1 MESQQTLLVIM
12 AVFTGVAAVAL
23 LLQMV
28 FLFGI
33 YRSVNALK
41 ERSMLFLDRWEP
53 VADASLKTLEQLREQ
68 SAEILG
74 KVSDLA
80 DATKVQ
86 SEKVDSIL
94 DDVSTFSKTQLSRVD
109 QTVEGALQ
117 KVTETA
123 ETMQNTLLAPVRQI
137 RAVALALSAI
147 VESLFGGRRQSVDRA
162 TIDEEMFI

>member
-33 YRSVNALK
+33 YRSVRALK

-53 VADASLKTLEQLREQ
+53 VADSSLKTLEQLREQ
-68 SAEILG
+68 SGDILG
-74 KVSDLA
+74 KLSDLA

-109 QTVEGALQ
+109 QTVEDALEKVNETTATLQ
-117 KVTETA
+117 K
-123 ETMQNTLLAPVRQI
+123 TLLAPIRQI
-137 RAVALALSAI
+137 RALATALSAI

>member
-1 MESQQTLLVIM
+1 M

-33 YRSVNALK
+33 YRSVRALK
-41 ERSMLFLDRWEP
+41 ERSMVFLDRWEP
-53 VADASLKTLEQLREQ
+53 VADSSLKALEQ
-68 SAEILG
+68 SGEILG
-74 KVSDLA
+74 KLSDLA

-109 QTVEGALQ
+109 QTVEDALEKVNETTATLQ
-117 KVTETA
+117 K
-123 ETMQNTLLAPVRQI
+123 TLLAPIRQI
-137 RAVALALSAI
+137 RALATALSAI
-147 VESLFGGRRQSVDRA
+147 VESLFGGRRQNVDRA

>member
-33 YRSVNALK
+33 YSSIKALK
-41 ERSMLFLDRWEP
+41 ERSMLFLDHWEP
-53 VADASLKTLEQLREQ
+53 VAESSLKTLEQLREQ
-68 SAEILG
+68 STEIMG

-94 DDVSTFSKTQLSRVD
+94 DEFSSFSKTQLSRVD
-109 QTVEGALQ
+109 QTVEGALE
-117 KVTETA
+117 KVNETA
-123 ETMQNTLLAPVRQI
+123 ATMQNTLLAPVRRI
-137 RAVALALSAI
+137 RAVAMALSAI

-162 TIDEEMFI
+162 TVDEEMFI

>member
-33 YRSVNALK
+33 YRSVKALK

-53 VADASLKTLEQLREQ
+53 VADSSLKTLEQLREQ
-68 SAEILG
+68 SGEILG
-74 KVSDLA
+74 KLSDLA

-109 QTVEGALQ
+109 QTVAGALEKVNETTATLQ
-117 KVTETA
+117 K
-123 ETMQNTLLAPVRQI
+123 TLLAPVRQI
-137 RAVALALSAI
+137 RALATALSAI
-147 VESLFGGRRQSVDRA
+147 VESLFGARRQNVDRA

>member
-28 FLFGI
+28 FLFGVYSSI
-33 YRSVNALK
+33 KALK
-41 ERSMLFLDRWEP
+41 KRSMLFLDQWGP
-53 VADASLKTLEQLREQ
+53 VAESSLKTLEQLREQ
-68 SAEILG
+68 STEIMG

-94 DDVSTFSKTQLSRVD
+94 DDVSSFSKTQLSRVD
-109 QTVEGALQ
+109 QTVEGALE
-117 KVTETA
+117 KVNETA
-123 ETMQNTLLAPVRQI
+123 ATMQNTLLAPIRQI
-137 RAVALALSAI
+137 RAVAMALSAI

-162 TIDEEMFI
+162 TVDEEMFI

>member
-1 MESQQTLLVIM
+1 MENEQTLLVIM

-33 YRSVNALK
+33 YRSIKALK

-53 VADASLKTLEQLREQ
+53 VADSSLKTMEQLREQ
-68 SAEILG
+68 SADIMK

-109 QTVEGALQ
+109 QTVESALEKVNETTVALQ
-117 KVTETA
+117 K
-123 ETMQNTLLAPVRQI
+123 TLLAPVRQI
-137 RAVALALSAI
+137 RALATALSAI
-147 VESLFGGRRQSVDRA
+147 LESLFGGRRQSVDRA

>member
-1 MESQQTLLVIM
+1 MIARANISSGLPTLPT
-12 AVFTGVAAVAL
+12 AFSSCL

-33 YRSVNALK
+33 YRSVRALK
-41 ERSMLFLDRWEP
+41 ERSMVFLDRWEP
-53 VADASLKTLEQLREQ
+53 VADSSLKALEQ
-68 SAEILG
+68 SGEILG
-74 KVSDLA
+74 KLSDLA

-109 QTVEGALQ
+109 QTVEDALEKVNETTATLQ
-117 KVTETA
+117 K
-123 ETMQNTLLAPVRQI
+123 TLLAPIRQI
-137 RAVALALSAI
+137 RALATALSAI
-147 VESLFGGRRQSVDRA
+147 VESLFGGRRQNVDRA